1 MKRISD
7 NFLTMLLPLTV
18 VAATAFSLVAAV
30 AFRMGATTAGF
41 VFATLSIVG
50 WIGLFAEFFL
60 LYDIIIDKWLSKDR
74 SVLTASWFVISLLL
88 AFILTPDK
96 HTDWSTCIIM
106 ASLFA
111 VVFLLPCI
119 IGMAYGKQIKSWMLQ
134 RCNSLVPK
142 KQQHT
147 DEPIEKQIEA
157 LLSAST
163 PPVTMKQEDEI
174 RHYDSLVSKVQPEQ
188 IRRLP
193 ESLQT
198 NDALFL
204 LVLFREDGYL
214 DTDFQPLMK
223 KEDDEINQ
231 TLYAYIASAL
241 CAALKIRKGKWVI
254 FEKFWPLNNGA
265 QLASNFKTAYRDNPS
280 SETRH
285 LRPRR
290 VQEGLTCIIRTI
302 LFLVPVTVTRWRDFL
317 CPSENRPVSFR
328 AYKLPCTD
336 YQGLW
341 RVYSS
346 LILRFCS
353 IYSCIYNPQCSL
365 FVSFIVIVSG

>member
-1 MKRISD
+1 MKRLSD
-7 NFLTMLLPLTV
+7 NFITMLLPLTV

-50 WIGLFAEFFL
+50 WIGLIAEFFL

-74 SVLTASWFVISLLL
+74 SALTASWFVFSLLL
-88 AFILTPDK
+88 AFVFTPDK
-96 HTDWSTCIIM
+96 RMDWNTCIVM
-106 ASLFA
+106 VSLFA

-119 IGMAYGKQIKSWMLQ
+119 IGMAYGKQMRSWLRQ
-134 RCNSLVPK
+134 RWNGLIPK
-142 KQQHT
+142 KRQ
-147 DEPIEKQIEA
+147 EINESVEKQIEA
-157 LLSAST
+157 VLSAST
-163 PPVTMKQEDEI
+163 LPVTMKQEDEI

-188 IRRLP
+188 IRKLP
-193 ESLQT
+193 EPLQT

-223 KEDDEINQ
+223 KEDDEINR

-254 FEKFWPLNNGA
+254 FERFWPLNNGA

-280 SETRH
+280 EHQRHIARLLRKATR
-285 LRPRR
+285 LRP
-290 VQEGLTCIIRTI
+290 
-302 LFLVPVTVTRWRDFL
+302 
-317 CPSENRPVSFR
+317 
-328 AYKLPCTD
+328 KLNTYD
-336 YQGLW
+336 LEEFKK
-341 RVYSS
+341 V
-346 LILRFCS
+346 
-353 IYSCIYNPQCSL
+353 
-365 FVSFIVIVSG
+365 

>member
-41 VFATLSIVG
+41 VFATLSIIG
-50 WIGLFAEFFL
+50 WTGLVAEFFL

-74 SVLTASWFVISLLL
+74 SVLTASWFVLSLLL
-88 AFILTPDK
+88 AFIFTPDK
-96 HTDWSTCIIM
+96 RMDWSTCIVM
-106 ASLFA
+106 VSLFA
-111 VVFLLPCI
+111 VLFLLPCI

-134 RCNSLVPK
+134 RWNSLVPK
-142 KQQHT
+142 KQHT

-157 LLSAST
+157 VLSAST
-163 PPVTMKQEDEI
+163 PPATMKQEDEI
-174 RHYDSLVSKVQPEQ
+174 KHYDSLVSKVQPEQ
-188 IRRLP
+188 IRILP

-214 DTDFQPLMK
+214 DTDFLPLMK

-231 TLYAYIASAL
+231 TLYAYIANAM

-265 QLASNFKTAYRDNPS
+265 QLASNLKAASKDNPS
-280 SETRH
+280 DHQRHIAKLLRKATR
-285 LRPRR
+285 LRPRLDTYDLEEFKK
-290 VQEGLTCIIRTI
+290 V
-302 LFLVPVTVTRWRDFL
+302 
-317 CPSENRPVSFR
+317 
-328 AYKLPCTD
+328 
-336 YQGLW
+336 
-341 RVYSS
+341 
-346 LILRFCS
+346 
-353 IYSCIYNPQCSL
+353 
-365 FVSFIVIVSG
+365 

>member
-41 VFATLSIVG
+41 VFATLSIIG
-50 WIGLFAEFFL
+50 WIGLVAEFFL

-106 ASLFA
+106 VSLFA

-134 RCNSLVPK
+134 RWNSLVPK
-142 KQQHT
+142 KQRHT
-147 DEPIEKQIEA
+147 DEPIERQIEA
-157 LLSAST
+157 VLSAST
-163 PPVTMKQEDEI
+163 PELI
-174 RHYDSLVSKVQPEQ
+174 RK
-188 IRRLP
+188 LP
-193 ESLQT
+193 ETLQT

-280 SETRH
+280 EHQRHIAKLLRKATR
-285 LRPRR
+285 LRP
-290 VQEGLTCIIRTI
+290 
-302 LFLVPVTVTRWRDFL
+302 
-317 CPSENRPVSFR
+317 
-328 AYKLPCTD
+328 KLDTYD
-336 YQGLW
+336 LEEFKK
-341 RVYSS
+341 V
-346 LILRFCS
+346 
-353 IYSCIYNPQCSL
+353 
-365 FVSFIVIVSG
+365 

>member
-18 VAATAFSLVAAV
+18 LAATTFSLITAV
-30 AFRMGATTAGF
+30 AFRMGATTTGF
-41 VFATLSIVG
+41 VFSALSIVG
-50 WIGLFAEFFL
+50 WIGVVAEFFL
-60 LYDIIIDKWLSKDR
+60 LYDIIIDKWFSKDR
-74 SVLTASWFVISLLL
+74 SVLTASWFLFSLLL
-88 AFILTPDK
+88 AFIFTPDK
-96 HTDWSTCIIM
+96 RMDWSTCIIM

-111 VVFLLPCI
+111 VLFLLPCTI
-119 IGMAYGKQIKSWMLQ
+119 VMAYGRQIKLWMRQ
-134 RCNSLVPK
+134 RWNNLVPQK
-142 KQQHT
+142 PHDT
-147 DEPIEKQIEA
+147 DGLVEKQIEA
-157 LLSAST
+157 VLSAST
-163 PPVTMKQEDEI
+163 LPTTIKQEDEI

-214 DTDFQPLMK
+214 GTDFQPLMK

-280 SETRH
+280 EHQRHIARLLRKATR
-285 LRPRR
+285 LRP
-290 VQEGLTCIIRTI
+290 
-302 LFLVPVTVTRWRDFL
+302 
-317 CPSENRPVSFR
+317 
-328 AYKLPCTD
+328 KLDTYD
-336 YQGLW
+336 LEEFKK
-341 RVYSS
+341 V
-346 LILRFCS
+346 
-353 IYSCIYNPQCSL
+353 
-365 FVSFIVIVSG
+365 

>member
-18 VAATAFSLVAAV
+18 VAATAFGLVAAV
-30 AFRMGATTAGF
+30 AFRMGETTAGF
-41 VFATLSIVG
+41 VFATLSIIG

-60 LYDIIIDKWLSKDR
+60 LYDIIIDKWFSKDR
-74 SVLTASWFVISLLL
+74 SVLTASWFVLSLLL

-106 ASLFA
+106 VSLFA
-111 VVFLLPCI
+111 VVFLLPCT
-119 IGMAYGKQIKSWMLQ
+119 IGMAYGRQIKSWMLQ
-134 RCNSLVPK
+134 RWNSLVPK
-142 KQQHT
+142 KRQHA
-147 DEPIEKQIEA
+147 DEPIERQIEA
-157 LLSAST
+157 VLSAST
-163 PPVTMKQEDEI
+163 PPATMKQEDEI
-174 RHYDSLVSKVQPEQ
+174 RHYDNLVSKVQPEQ

-214 DTDFQPLMK
+214 DTDFRPLMK

-280 SETRH
+280 EHQRHIAILLRKATR
-285 LRPRR
+285 LRP
-290 VQEGLTCIIRTI
+290 
-302 LFLVPVTVTRWRDFL
+302 
-317 CPSENRPVSFR
+317 
-328 AYKLPCTD
+328 KLDTYD
-336 YQGLW
+336 LEEFKK
-341 RVYSS
+341 V
-346 LILRFCS
+346 
-353 IYSCIYNPQCSL
+353 
-365 FVSFIVIVSG
+365 

>member
-106 ASLFA
+106 VSLFA

-119 IGMAYGKQIKSWMLQ
+119 IGMAYGRQIKSWLM
-134 RCNSLVPK
+134 RRWNSLVPK
-142 KQQHT
+142 KRQHT
-147 DEPIEKQIEA
+147 DKAGEKQIEA
-157 LLSAST
+157 VLSAST

-174 RHYDSLVSKVQPEQ
+174 RHYDSLVSKVQPEL
-188 IRRLP
+188 IRKLP
-193 ESLQT
+193 ETLQT

-214 DTDFQPLMK
+214 DTDFRPLMK

-265 QLASNFKTAYRDNPS
+265 QLASNFKTAYRDHPS
-280 SETRH
+280 EHQRHIAKLLRKATR
-285 LRPRR
+285 LRP
-290 VQEGLTCIIRTI
+290 
-302 LFLVPVTVTRWRDFL
+302 
-317 CPSENRPVSFR
+317 
-328 AYKLPCTD
+328 KLDTYD
-336 YQGLW
+336 LEEFKK
-341 RVYSS
+341 V
-346 LILRFCS
+346 
-353 IYSCIYNPQCSL
+353 
-365 FVSFIVIVSG
+365 

>member
-41 VFATLSIVG
+41 VFATLSIAG

-60 LYDIIIDKWLSKDR
+60 LYDIIIDKWFSKDR

-106 ASLFA
+106 VSLFA

-119 IGMAYGKQIKSWMLQ
+119 IGMAYGKQIKSWLVQ
-134 RCNSLVPK
+134 RWNKLIPK
-142 KQQHT
+142 KQQGT
-147 DEPIEKQIEA
+147 DGLVEKQIEA
-157 LLSAST
+157 VLSAST
-163 PPVTMKQEDEI
+163 LPAMMKQEDEI
-174 RHYDSLVSKVQPEQ
+174 KHYDSLVSQVKPEL
-188 IRRLP
+188 IMKLP
-193 ESLQT
+193 ETLQT

-214 DTDFQPLMK
+214 DTDFRPLMK

-280 SETRH
+280 EHQRHIAKLLRKATR
-285 LRPRR
+285 LRP
-290 VQEGLTCIIRTI
+290 
-302 LFLVPVTVTRWRDFL
+302 
-317 CPSENRPVSFR
+317 
-328 AYKLPCTD
+328 KLDTYD
-336 YQGLW
+336 LEEFKK
-341 RVYSS
+341 V
-346 LILRFCS
+346 
-353 IYSCIYNPQCSL
+353 
-365 FVSFIVIVSG
+365 